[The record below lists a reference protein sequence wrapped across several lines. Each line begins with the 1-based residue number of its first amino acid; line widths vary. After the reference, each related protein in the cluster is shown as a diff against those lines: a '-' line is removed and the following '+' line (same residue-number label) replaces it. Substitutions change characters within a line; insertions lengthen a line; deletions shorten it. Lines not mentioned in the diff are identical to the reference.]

1 MLGKGVLPADQG
13 KDGDS
18 KGKQC
23 QEDGW
28 DCQAKRLQTVQK
40 EEQDQTPGG
49 N

>member
-1 MLGKGVLPADQG
+1 MFRKRVLPADQG

-23 QEDGW
+23 QEDGR
-28 DCQAKRLQTVQK
+28 DCQTKRLQTVQK
-40 EEQDQTPGG
+40 KEQDQTPGG